1 ARVCGIA
8 RAYPTRT
15 GKTQLRDYRHA
26 LDARTLRLA
35 IPIGPTVPPTEE
47 EPVLEEFMG
56 VPVHPLLVHAAV
68 VFVPL
73 LALLT
78 AGYAFLPFI
87 RPHTRWILG
96 LLALAG
102 PLAAL
107 LAKLSGDRFFN
118 RMMERELV
126 TPSFIP
132 RLEEHQNLGTMTLW
146 VTIALAVL
154 TLAQVYL
161 VVPGSGV
168 LGVRSGEGSRRI
180 LS

>member
-1 ARVCGIA
+1 
-8 RAYPTRT
+8 
-15 GKTQLRDYRHA
+15 
-26 LDARTLRLA
+26 
-35 IPIGPTVPPTEE
+35 
-47 EPVLEEFMG
+47 MG

-73 LALLT
+73 LALLA

-118 RMMERELV
+118 RMIERELV
-126 TPSFIP
+126 TASFVP

-161 VVPGSGV
+161 VAPGSGV
-168 LGVRSGEGSRRI
+168 LGVRGGEGSRRI
-180 LS
+180 LSVVVAVLAVIAAGIALYYVIRTGDTGSKAAWEGY